1 MNNAV
6 VAVAGW
12 GKTEELASAV
22 AREPNPDRVLVLTYT
37 ETNQREDTLRI
48 FQKTAGAK
56 RHASVMGWKAFQL
69 HDIVRPYL
77 PLLYPDIRL
86 RGLSNRDVD
95 LVKRPSGSA
104 RYLTRDGD
112 AYPSLL
118 GKLTLD
124 VIDSSKGAAIR
135 RLERLYDS
143 IYIDEAQDLRGNDL
157 RVLERLLESNISVHV
172 FLDPRQSTLSTAEK
186 DQKYKKNYP
195 NAEVIKLYREW
206 EGKGL
211 LDIRY
216 ENETHRSIAPI
227 AALSDIII
235 GDELGFGP
243 TVSVV
248 EPRGRHDRVYI
259 IAKTDLGRYASDHGA
274 ALLALQK
281 SEKYGICDAMNFRKS
296 KGMTRDDVVIVT
308 TGPIEKFLTTGAP
321 LKPASACNFY
331 VAVTRARY
339 SVALAVD
346 EPHKTLAGIKKSP
359 LLGKLGIR
367 LASCTTRVLARDLN
381 KQSKIL

>member
-1 MNNAV
+1 MNDAV

-22 AREPNPDRVLVLTYT
+22 AREPNPERVLVLTYT

-56 RHASVMGWKAFQL
+56 RHASVTGWKAFQL

-77 PLLYPDIRL
+77 PLLYPAVRL
-86 RGLSNRDVD
+86 RGLSNHDVD
-95 LVKRPSGSA
+95 LDKRPGGSA
-104 RYLTRDGD
+104 RYLTKDGD

-118 GKLTLD
+118 GKLALD
-124 VIDSSKGAAIR
+124 VIDASKGAAIK
-135 RLERLYDS
+135 RLECLYDS

-157 RVLERLLESNISVHV
+157 CVLERLLKSNIRVHI
-172 FLDPRQSTLSTAEK
+172 FLDPRQSTLSTAER
-186 DQKYKKNYP
+186 DRKYKKNYP

-211 LDIRY
+211 LGIRY

-243 TVSVV
+243 TVSAVK
-248 EPRGRHDRVYI
+248 PRGWHDGIYI
-259 IAKTDLGRYASDHGA
+259 IGKENLNRYVSEYDAT
-274 ALLALQK
+274 LLALQK
-281 SEKYGICDAMNFRKS
+281 SEKYGISDAINFRKS
-296 KGMTRDDVVIVT
+296 KGMTRDDVVVVA
-308 TGPIEKFLTTGAP
+308 TGPIEKFLAMGGA

-339 SVALAVD
+339 SVALAVENPERVFRSISGNSSIWD
-346 EPHKTLAGIKKSP
+346 GVSIKK
-359 LLGKLGIR
+359 LY
-367 LASCTTRVLARDLN
+367 
-381 KQSKIL
+381 